1 MAKKLIEPH
10 TNRLTGSLENH
21 AQREPKPTFHGEST
35 HPSVMSFLSW
45 VDPPIGVDMTGI
57 DTVNPHYKV
66 RIMTVSSN
74 SERSDP
80 CTSVRRTHRVVPDG
94 CANDSL
100 QYQLTSTLPGDPT
113 VLDFYDT
120 MTASQISPGEL
131 TIRSRVFLTPNA
143 TAFANVTTSTAT
155 AVSPPIIQVSG
166 VVNSFNQAIT
176 VFYEHFLPA
185 DTYGPT
191 DLYLQQPW

>member
-21 AQREPKPTFHGEST
+21 ARREPKPTFHGEST

-45 VDPPIGVDMTGI
+45 IAPPIGVDMSGI

-66 RIMTVSSN
+66 SIMTVGSS
-74 SERSDP
+74 SGGPILVLPFAEPIAWYPMAAPSIQ
-80 CTSVRRTHRVVPDG
+80 
-94 CANDSL
+94 L

-113 VLDFYDT
+113 IPDFYDT
-120 MTASQISPGEL
+120 MTVSQISPGVL
-131 TIRSRVFLTPNA
+131 TIRSRVFLTPRS

-155 AVSPPIIQVSG
+155 TVSPPIIQVSG
-166 VVNSFNQAIT
+166 VVNSFNQEIT